1 MQRRSH
7 GIVIIVALMGITA
20 LAMLLPAAVGFTLRE
35 HELARAFVYSAGL
48 LGSLTGLI
56 YLASRSGA
64 AVVAGGAH
72 PFYYL
77 TFAYLFLPV
86 LMAVPLTEAVP
97 GIRFLDAWFEMLSA
111 FTTTGASVLE
121 GEVTRSLHLWRAT
134 VAWGGGLFLM
144 VVAIALLAPLNLG
157 GFELF
162 RNRSGTVG
170 AASGWGEVH
179 QPTRIDESFDDK
191 TLSRMADQVRV
202 VAPVYVGLTLMLW
215 VALSIAGNPPLV
227 ALMLAMST
235 LSTSGIAPDG
245 ALSGLAT
252 EMLIAAILFFALSRR
267 LWPGARG
274 MQQGQGAPW
283 RDPELLLA
291 GGILLV
297 IFAALVLRAVF
308 VPHPS
313 GIAGHVSMIWGHV
326 FTSLSFLSTTGF
338 ISEVGG
344 GVSAVFPGAAGIV
357 LLGLVIFG
365 GGVATTA
372 GGLKLMR
379 VFALGWQARR
389 EVAKL
394 VYPDSV
400 GGDGARL
407 RSLRREGAFS
417 AWLFLMVFIFSLTAL
432 TALLT
437 LTGVSLEDATIFA
450 AAALTTTGPLAQIA
464 GQEPLLWA
472 GLGDFG
478 KMVMAFGML
487 LGRLELLLLLSVFW
501 RR

>member
-7 GIVIIVALMGITA
+7 GIVIIVVLMGITA

-35 HELARAFVYSAGL
+35 HELARAFLYSAGL
-48 LGSLTGLI
+48 LGSVTGLV

-77 TFAYLFLPV
+77 TFAYLFMPV

-162 RNRSGTVG
+162 RNRSGAVG
-170 AASGWGEVH
+170 AASAWGETH

-191 TLSRMADQVRV
+191 TLSRMVDQVTV
-202 VAPVYVGLTLMLW
+202 VAPVYVGLTLILW
-215 VALSIAGNPPLV
+215 VALSIAGNPPLL

-245 ALSGLAT
+245 ALNGLAS
-252 EMLIAAILFFALSRR
+252 EMLIATILIFALSRR

-274 MQQGQGAPW
+274 MQQGQGPPW
-283 RDPELLLA
+283 RDPELQLA
-291 GGILLV
+291 GGILLAIV
-297 IFAALVLRAVF
+297 AALTLRAVF
-308 VPHPS
+308 EPR
-313 GIAGHVSMIWGHV
+313 GIGGGLAMIWGHA

-338 ISEVGG
+338 ISDVGG
-344 GVSAVFPGAAGIV
+344 GVAKVFPGSAGIV
-357 LLGLVIFG
+357 LLGLVLFG

-400 GGDGARL
+400 GGDGPRL

-417 AWLFLMVFIFSLTAL
+417 AWLFVMVFIFSLTAL

-437 LTGVSLEDATIFA
+437 LTGLRLEDATIFA
-450 AAALTTTGPLAQIA
+450 VAALTTTGPLAQIA
-464 GQEPLLWA
+464 GPEPLLWA

-478 KMVMAFGML
+478 KMIMAFGML

>member
-1 MQRRSH
+1 MPRRSH
-7 GIVIIVALMGITA
+7 GIVIMVTLMGVTA

-35 HELARAFVYSAGL
+35 HALARAFVYSAGL
-48 LGSLTGLI
+48 LASVTGLV
-56 YLASRSGA
+56 YLASRSGP
-64 AVVAGGAH
+64 VVAAGGAH

-86 LMAVPLTEAVP
+86 LMAIPLTEAVP
-97 GIRFLDAWFEMLSA
+97 GIRFIDAWFEMLSA
-111 FTTTGASVLE
+111 FTTTGASLLE
-121 GEVTRSLHLWRAT
+121 GEGTRSLHLWRAT

-162 RNRSGTVG
+162 RNRSGAVG
-170 AASGWGEVH
+170 ASSAWGEVH
-179 QPTRIDESFDDK
+179 QPTRIDESYDDK
-191 TLSRMADQVRV
+191 TLPRMADQLRV
-202 VAPVYVGLTLMLW
+202 IAPVYVGVTLLLW
-215 VALSIAGNPPLV
+215 VALSIAGNPPII

-245 ALSGLAT
+245 ALSGIAS
-252 EMLIAAILFFALSRR
+252 EMLIAVFLVLALSRR

-274 MQQGQGAPW
+274 MQQGQGPYW

-291 GGILLV
+291 GAILLV
-297 IFAALVLRAVF
+297 IFLAVVLRAIF
-308 VPHPS
+308 LPQ
-313 GIAGHVSMIWGHV
+313 AGGPGAQLAMVWGHV

-344 GVSAVFPGAAGIV
+344 GVAAIFPGAAGIV
-357 LLGLVIFG
+357 MLGLVILG

-379 VFALGWQARR
+379 VFALAWQARR
-389 EVAKL
+389 EVSKL
-394 VYPDSV
+394 VYPESV
-400 GGDGARL
+400 GGDGPRL

-417 AWLFLMVFIFSLTAL
+417 AWLFLMIFIFSLTAL

-437 LTGVSLEDATIFA
+437 LTGLGLEESVIFSV
-450 AAALTTTGPLAQIA
+450 AALTTTGPLAQI
-464 GQEPLLWA
+464 GGPEPLLWSA
-472 GLGDFG
+472 LGDIG
-478 KMVMAFGML
+478 KLVLAFGML

>member
-1 MQRRSH
+1 MPRRSH
-7 GIVIIVALMGITA
+7 GIVILVALMGVTA

-35 HELARAFVYSAGL
+35 HTLARAFLYSAGL
-48 LGSLTGLI
+48 LGSVTGLV
-56 YLASRSGA
+56 YLASRSGP
-64 AVVAGGAH
+64 VVSAGGAH

-86 LMAVPLTEAVP
+86 LMAIPLTEAVP
-97 GIRFLDAWFEMLSA
+97 GIRFIDAWFEMLSA

-162 RNRSGTVG
+162 RNRSGAVG
-170 AASGWGEVH
+170 ASTAWGEVH
-179 QPTRIDESFDDK
+179 QPTRIDESYDDK
-191 TLSRMADQVRV
+191 TLPRMADQVRV
-202 VAPVYVGLTLMLW
+202 IAPVYVGLTLLLW

-235 LSTSGIAPDG
+235 LSTSGIAPEG
-245 ALSGLAT
+245 ALSGVAT
-252 EMLIAAILFFALSRR
+252 EMLIAVFLILALSRR

-274 MQQGQGAPW
+274 MQQGQGPFW

-291 GGILLV
+291 GAILGV
-297 IFAALVLRAVF
+297 IFAVLVLRALF
-308 VPHPS
+308 VTHE
-313 GIAGHVSMIWGHV
+313 AGFWGHLSMIWGHA

-338 ISEVGG
+338 ISQVGG
-344 GVSAVFPGAAGIV
+344 GVTAVFPGSAGIV
-357 LLGLVIFG
+357 LLGLVILG

-379 VFALGWQARR
+379 VFALAWQARR
-389 EVAKL
+389 EVSKL

-400 GGDGARL
+400 GGDGERL

-417 AWLFLMVFIFSLTAL
+417 AWLFLMIFIFSLTAL
-432 TALLT
+432 TALLS
-437 LTGVSLEDATIFA
+437 LTGLRLEDATIYA
-450 AAALTTTGPLAQIA
+450 VAALTTTGPLAQI
-464 GQEPLLWA
+464 GGHDPLHWA
-472 GLGDFG
+472 TLGDLA
-478 KMVMAFGML
+478 KMILAFGML

>member
-1 MQRRSH
+1 MPRRSH
-7 GIVIIVALMGITA
+7 GVVIVVALMGVTA

-35 HELARAFVYSAGL
+35 HQLARAFLYSSLL
-48 LGSLTGLI
+48 LGALTVFVH
-56 YLASRSGA
+56 LANRSGS
-64 AVVAGGAH
+64 VVKITTAH
-72 PFYYL
+72 PFFYL
-77 TFAYLFLPV
+77 SFAYVFLPV

-97 GIRFLDAWFEMLSA
+97 GIRFIDAWFEMLSA

-144 VVAIALLAPLNLG
+144 AVAVALLAPLNVG

-162 RNRSGTVG
+162 RSQSGTIGVTP
-170 AASGWGEVH
+170 GWVEMH
-179 QPTRIDESFDDK
+179 QPTRIDESYDDK
-191 TLSRMADQVRV
+191 VLSRLADQLRV
-202 VAPVYVGLTLMLW
+202 IAPVYVGLTLLLW

-235 LSTSGIAPDG
+235 LSTSGIAPEG
-245 ALSGLAT
+245 ALSGLAS
-252 EMLIAAILFFALSRR
+252 EMLIACILIFALSRR
-267 LWPGARG
+267 LWPGAQS
-274 MQQGQGAPW
+274 MQQMQGPRW

-291 GGILLV
+291 AVILAAILV
-297 IFAALVLRAVF
+297 ALVLRASLMSS
-308 VPHPS
+308 PMGLDAHL
-313 GIAGHVSMIWGHV
+313 ATIWGHV

-344 GVSAVFPGAAGIV
+344 GVPGIFAGAAGIV
-357 LLGLVIFG
+357 LLGLALLG

-379 VFALGWQARR
+379 VFALAWQARR
-389 EVAKL
+389 EVSKL

-407 RSLRREGAFS
+407 RGLRRDGAFS
-417 AWLFLMVFIFSLTAL
+417 AWLFLMIFIFTLTAL

-437 LTGVSLEDATIFA
+437 LTGMRMEDSTIFA
-450 AAALTTTGPLAQIA
+450 VAALTTTGPLVQIA
-464 GQEPLLWA
+464 GPEVLHWSE
-472 GLGDFG
+472 LGDIG
-478 KMVMAFGML
+478 KMILALGML

>member
-1 MQRRSH
+1 MPRRSH
-7 GIVIIVALMGITA
+7 GVVILVALMGVTA
-20 LAMLLPAAVGFTLRE
+20 LAMMLPAAVGFTLRE
-35 HELARAFVYSAGL
+35 HELARAFLYSAGL
-48 LGSLTGLI
+48 LASVTGLV
-56 YLASRSGA
+56 YLASRSGP
-64 AVVAGGAH
+64 AVSAGGAH

-86 LMAVPLTEAVP
+86 LMAIPLTEAVP
-97 GIRFLDAWFEMLSA
+97 GIRFIDAWFEMLSA

-121 GEVTRSLHLWRAT
+121 GELTRSLHLWRAT

-162 RNRSGTVG
+162 RNRSGAVG
-170 AASGWGEVH
+170 ASSSWGEVH
-179 QPTRIDESFDDK
+179 QPTRIDESYDDK
-191 TLSRMADQVRV
+191 TLPRMADQVRV
-202 VAPVYVGLTLMLW
+202 IAPVYVGLTLLLW
-215 VALSIAGNPPLV
+215 VALSVAGNPPLV

-235 LSTSGIAPDG
+235 ISTSGIAPEG
-245 ALSGLAT
+245 ALSGLAS
-252 EMLIAAILFFALSRR
+252 EMLIAAFLILALSRR

-274 MQQGQGAPW
+274 MQQGQGPHW

-291 GGILLV
+291 GAILLV
-297 IFAALVLRAVF
+297 IVGVILLRVLF
-308 VPHPS
+308 MPQEGGLGWH
-313 GIAGHVSMIWGHV
+313 IAMIWGHA

-344 GVSAVFPGAAGIV
+344 GVAAVFPGSAGIV
-357 LLGLVIFG
+357 LLGLVILG

-379 VFALGWQARR
+379 VFALAWQARR
-389 EVAKL
+389 EVSKL

-400 GGDGARL
+400 GGDGERL

-417 AWLFLMVFIFSLTAL
+417 AWLFLMIFIFSLTTL

-437 LTGVSLEDATIFA
+437 LTGLRLEDATIFA
-450 AAALTTTGPLAQIA
+450 VAALTTTGPLAHIA
-464 GQEPLLWA
+464 GPQPLDWVA
-472 GLGDFG
+472 LGDLA
-478 KMVMAFGML
+478 KSILALGML

>member
-1 MQRRSH
+1 MPRRSH
-7 GIVIIVALMGITA
+7 GIVIMVALMGLTA

-35 HELARAFVYSAGL
+35 HALARAFTYTAVL
-48 LGSLTGLI
+48 LGSVTALV
-56 YLASRSGA
+56 YLASRSGR
-64 AVVAGGAH
+64 VTGAGGAH

-77 TFAYLFLPV
+77 TFAYLFLPG

-97 GIRFLDAWFEMLSA
+97 GIRFIDAWFEMLSA

-144 VVAIALLAPLNLG
+144 VIALALLAPLNLG

-162 RNRSGTVG
+162 RSRSGVMG
-170 AASGWGEVH
+170 AASAWGDVH
-179 QPTRIDESFDDK
+179 QPSRIDESYDDK
-191 TLSRMADQVRV
+191 TLIRMADQIRV
-202 VAPVYVGLTLMLW
+202 IAPAYVGLTLLLW
-215 VALSIAGNPPLV
+215 VALSVAGNPPLV

-245 ALSGLAT
+245 ALSGLAS
-252 EMLIAAILFFALSRR
+252 EMLIAAMLVFALSRR

-274 MQQGQGAPW
+274 MQQGQGPHW

-291 GGILLV
+291 GAILVV
-297 IFAALVLRAVF
+297 IVAAFALRALVAPQASGVGEQAAV
-308 VPHPS
+308 
-313 GIAGHVSMIWGHV
+313 IWGHA

-338 ISEVGG
+338 ISNVGG
-344 GVSAVFPGAAGIV
+344 GVAAIFPGSAGIV
-357 LLGLVIFG
+357 LLGLALFG

-379 VFALGWQARR
+379 VFALAWQARR
-389 EVAKL
+389 EVSKL
-394 VYPDSV
+394 VYPESV
-400 GGDGARL
+400 GGDGERL

-417 AWLFLMVFIFSLTAL
+417 AWLFLMIFIFSLTAL
-432 TALLT
+432 TAVLT
-437 LTGVSLEDATIFA
+437 LTGLQLEDAVIFA
-450 AAALTTTGPLAQIA
+450 VAALTTTGPLAQIA
-464 GQEPLLWA
+464 GPEQLQWGA
-472 GLGDFG
+472 LGDLG
-478 KMVMAFGML
+478 KVFLACGML